1 MLYFLHNISEEQKPQ
16 GPLNL
21 KNIYLLYVVV
31 KIEVKKAKELS
42 YFEKK
47 KICFYFYINDYIM
60 LIFNF

>member
-47 KICFYFYINDYIM
+47 NLLLFLY
-60 LIFNF
+60 